1 MRVRKTTKNG
11 GENMS
16 KRRKFYVSADIF
28 DYGLSAQA
36 IAVYAFLSRCAGKEG
51 VAYPSVAKIAQNCRI
66 AESTVRTTIT
76 GLERCGLLR
85 REEHY
90 VLSGNGKLRQTSNR
104 YYLTECKIEHPS
116 PSDETEGGCQMD
128 ATPPP
133 AETGEIYDEYKDM
146 NKSISVSLYEENGL
160 TEILE
165 RLSLHS
171 YEDIHFA
178 NAVEL
183 AVRDMYYAEHIT
195 VGGEKIP
202 QRRVRERLSHL
213 DTSCL
218 DLIYSRMRD
227 YGVSFQSAGRYLIS
241 CLYNAPVD
249 FNTDLAAFC
258 AAM

>member
-1 MRVRKTTKNG
+1 
-11 GENMS
+11 
-16 KRRKFYVSADIF
+16 VSADIF
-28 DYGLSAQA
+28 DHALSAQA
-36 IAVYAFLSRCAGKEG
+36 IAVFAFLSRCAGKDG
-51 VAYPSVAKIAQNCRI
+51 IAFPSVAKIAQSCRM
-66 AESTVRTTIT
+66 AESTVRTVIST
-76 GLERCGLLR
+76 LESCGLLH

-104 YYLTECKIEHPS
+104 YYLTGDQKDSPS
-116 PSDETEGGCQMD
+116 PSNEMEGGCQ
-128 ATPPP
+128 TRYPPPP
-133 AETGEIYDEYKDM
+133 AETGEIYDECKDM